1 MYLYIWQI
9 HLISNKW
16 GAWKSTSWKLSI
28 LEELL
33 LAWDLNIKQKVSLS
47 AEAEKLRTIKE
58 GPMSIYSLAD
68 WSSPICCVMCSDRNH
83 YIEKEKI
90 KFCLLLFHLFFVWLT
105 FLDIY
110 CAVTERH
117 QTTYCQ
123 TIASIWSADN
133 SVSRRKKNLFF
144 LKCFYS
150 YLPFIAIGWYSLAG
164 WLSQIFCVMC
174 SDRQAPDNILPHH
187 CFHLVCW

>member
-1 MYLYIWQI
+1 MTLRATFFLSTTV

-28 LEELL
+28 LKELL
-33 LAWDLNIKQKVSLS
+33 SAWDLNIKQKVSLS

-68 WSSPICCVMCSDRNH
+68 WSSPICCVMYSDRNH

-123 TIASIWSADN
+123 TIASIWSAGN
-133 SVSRRKKNLFF
+133 SVSKRNKKSFLFEMLLLIFVIYCYWMIF
-144 LKCFYS
+144 L
-150 YLPFIAIGWYSLAG
+150 G
-164 WLSQIFCVMC
+164 WLTF
-174 SDRQAPDNILPHH
+174 PNIL
-187 CFHLVCW
+187 C